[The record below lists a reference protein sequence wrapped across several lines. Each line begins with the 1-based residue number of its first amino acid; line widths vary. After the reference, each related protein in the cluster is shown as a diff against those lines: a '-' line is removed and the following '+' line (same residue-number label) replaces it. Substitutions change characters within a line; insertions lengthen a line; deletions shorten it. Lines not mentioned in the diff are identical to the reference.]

1 MKIAYISGPYRGP
14 TIFHRA
20 WNIYKARQVAK
31 KYWQLGYATFCP
43 HSNTAF
49 FDGLVHDDSF
59 LRGDIR
65 FLDHADLIVMQG
77 KWPESNG
84 SLMELHYA
92 VCEVALKTGGPT
104 NVIFETEALLGQ
116 ILVRRMLQLAW
127 GDTHHPYSC
136 ILPTPSEEADAIKSV
151 RKGGILRRLR
161 DTILQPKSPSMDR
174 EGG

>member
-1 MKIAYISGPYRGP
+1 MKIAYISGPYSGP

-20 WNIYKARQVAK
+20 WNIHKARQVAK
-31 KYWQLGYATFCP
+31 KYWRLGYAVICP
-43 HSNTAF
+43 HSNSAF
-49 FDGLVHDDSF
+49 FDGVVDHETFID
-59 LRGDIR
+59 RDIQI
-65 FLDHADLIVMQG
+65 LDNANLIVMQG
-77 KWPESNG
+77 KWPTSYG
-84 SLMELHYA
+84 AMEELDYA
-92 VCEVALKTGGPT
+92 IRQRAINLSPLE
-104 NVIFETEALLGQ
+104 VIFETNGCLGQ